1 MLRAYVKQSLAPKVQ
16 PKTKCGIVLALLLPA
31 LLHIAGHML
40 RSQSDALQASWQAAD
55 VWRIVLG
62 YVVPWLGLTRH
73 VPAMQKYSEAL
84 ILASVL
90 PPSAAPTFC
99 CAPAIQLVQVA
110 KIFPGNFFNMNP
122 VHCLRSRPS
131 ESRLAGAVKSGGC
144 TDITRWRYL
153 HDDQPPCI
161 FYQIGK
167 DSHGIPWS
175 FHACCHVG
183 VILGLYIRIMEKK
196 IDRNYFLG
204 FRCLGL
210 GVRVG

>member
-1 MLRAYVKQSLAPKVQ
+1 MLRAYVKKSLAPKVQ

-40 RSQSDALQASWQAAD
+40 GSQSDALQASWQAAD

-131 ESRLAGAVKSGGC
+131 ESRLAAVKSGGC
-144 TDITRWRYL
+144 TDITWWSTFMMINLPAFSTRLAR
-153 HDDQPPCI
+153 
-161 FYQIGK
+161 
-167 DSHGIPWS
+167 IPMVS
-175 FHACCHVG
+175 PGHFMSRCHVR
-183 VILGLYIRIMEKK
+183 VRLGLYKDNGK
-196 IDRNYFLG
+196 QNDYYLG
-204 FRCLGL
+204 FRCLGFR
-210 GVRVG
+210 VRVG